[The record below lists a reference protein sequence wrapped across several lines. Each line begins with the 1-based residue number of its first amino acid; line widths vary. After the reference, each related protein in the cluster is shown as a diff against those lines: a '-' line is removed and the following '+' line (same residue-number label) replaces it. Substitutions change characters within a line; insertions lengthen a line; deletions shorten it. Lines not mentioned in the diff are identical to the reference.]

1 MTGGSPES
9 QRRPPPRLDTG
20 VPHSARVWNYL
31 LGGKDNFAADRE
43 IGDVLMQIFPG
54 IIHIARE
61 QRRFLVRSV
70 RYLAGEAGV
79 RQFLDLGVG
88 LPVGAS
94 THLVAQEVAPES
106 RIVYVDNDPLVLL
119 HARALLTSAPGGMT
133 SYIEA
138 DVRDTEEILGEAA
151 RTLDFGQPVAL
162 MMLGI
167 MGQLPDPAGPG
178 AVVTR
183 LLDALPPGSYLAL
196 SDGTDTN
203 PALNQAIAT
212 YNQNSASA
220 YHLRSPERIARFFD
234 GLTLVPPGAIT
245 TSRWR
250 PDLVDT
256 RSEPR
261 EVDAICGVGRTDGMR
276 RRPVPRASG
285 APR

>member
-1 MTGGSPES
+1 MTGGSLES

-43 IGDVLMQIFPG
+43 ICDVLMQIFPG

-106 RIVYVDNDPLVLL
+106 RIVYVDNDPLVLV
-119 HARALLTSAPGGMT
+119 HARVLLTSAPGGMT

-138 DVRDTEEILGEAA
+138 DVRDTEEILEEAA

-167 MGQLPDPAGPG
+167 MGQLPDPADPG

-196 SDGTDTN
+196 SDGTATS
-203 PALNQAIAT
+203 PALNQAIAA
-212 YNQNSASA
+212 YNQNAADS
-220 YHLRSPERIARFFD
+220 YHLRSPEQITRFFD
-234 GLTLVPPGAIT
+234 GLTLVPPGVVT

-250 PDLVDT
+250 PELVGT
-256 RSEPR
+256 RSEPH
-261 EVDAICGVGRTDGMR
+261 EVDAICGVGRKDDMR
-276 RRPVPRASG
+276 GRPPVRLP
-285 APR
+285 